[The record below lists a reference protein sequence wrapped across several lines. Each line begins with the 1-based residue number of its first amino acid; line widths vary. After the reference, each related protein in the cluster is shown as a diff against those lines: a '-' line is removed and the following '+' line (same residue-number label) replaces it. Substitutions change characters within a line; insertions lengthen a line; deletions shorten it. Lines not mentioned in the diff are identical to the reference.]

1 VIRRRGVG
9 MAGDEDDGGAVSLR
23 EQIVVQME
31 SGLARH
37 AHVEQEATRSR
48 TLALEVIAGR
58 CERLHPVTGSLQEAR
73 EPAADRVI
81 VVDDG
86 DGRDGVRQEG
96 LSSSFGKLKWKA
108 APRLRLFVAQ
118 MLPPCASTIDR
129 AMERPMPIPVA
140 FVV

>member
-1 VIRRRGVG
+1 VIRRGGVG
-9 MAGDEDDGGAVSLR
+9 MARDEDDRGVVSPR
-23 EQIVVQME
+23 AQIVVE
-31 SGLARH
+31 PEPGLTRH
-37 AHVEQEATRSR
+37 AHVEQEATRRR
-48 TLALEVIAGR
+48 TLALEEVSRRGERFHPVAGR
-58 CERLHPVTGSLQEAR
+58 LQEAL

-108 APRLRLFVAQ
+108 APRVRLFVAQ
-118 MLPPCASTIDR
+118 MLPPWASTIDR